1 MGDICRIDIST
12 LKSYKNDFNNEK
24 DNFNNNIYS
33 TFSNSYLNTC
43 SNSYVSR
50 IANSLQPFYEKIN
63 NGYDNIDKWWTSY
76 NENIEGLES
85 YLADSGSV
93 GAITE
98 SSVRS
103 SAIKLPELR
112 KYSTNDLEGIITPY
126 YASITEAGG
135 FTFDTIDIVLDYS
148 INEVT
153 SLTANIISW
162 TQNVNEWWEKDALP
176 FIKEAATVIW
186 DVLKSVGATI
196 VTVVQS
202 LVEGL
207 LQFVEA
213 LVDFVA
219 LAAAVVTT
227 PQFFIGDIIFSV
239 LGEVLGF
246 EWEWKTKAMW
256 DAVMGFVSTKYVT
269 GWFDQLYENTEYGK
283 WLVENTWGFETVR
296 SIGNGVGYIAGV
308 VALTIATFGAGGVVV
323 SGGAAT
329 TSAAVGAGSA
339 ALSGGAVTASAAA
352 GTSVATNAMAV
363 IAGVAGVG
371 KGTQD
376 AWADGA
382 GLAEGLLAGTF
393 QGVWEGLQFFIG
405 GKISGLK
412 LFGTDGVLKTVGTKE
427 INTKLL
433 NSFGRVV
440 LDGADGGVEGFVTP
454 LIESIYKDGY
464 KDENG
469 NYVEF
474 SEDSNFFERYN
485 ELFDDNGGWENVL
498 TQAFI
503 GSASSLLGE
512 AFDLGKHF
520 ENKNI
525 KNVNIDEIEVKK
537 SVKLSTDSSIPNA
550 ISSFSND
557 GKLVSSI
564 DIDKLENAINTC
576 KAKFGT
582 DEAMRRINALVD
594 PNSQYY
600 GNFDIITRMNGAR
613 DVFKSYT
620 LEQIDYILE
629 KIRGNVSSKTNKSS
643 IHSFFDKIDQ
653 YGADQADVEN
663 LCVYIYNGK
672 SYEYRKA
679 KRIANE
685 AIENNKA
692 LPKFNKKGT
701 DEYFRLK
708 NKLIDKGFKD
718 SDASIILTSIN
729 DKGACS
735 YASVCNEIFYQFRD
749 NPDLFEKK
757 FGYPMYKKVGDKVY
771 LNSEELLTD
780 LYVYAN
786 DKKNGGNFFENGQIN
801 TQYLSNKIDVFGR
814 NILKSENQQY
824 MSSVRGKEV
833 DVIDGFLKSK
843 SPDLEFDS
851 QVFINNFW
859 DKIVY
864 PKEARENI
872 INKLEKE
879 IENGKSVSMGI
890 YYDKK
895 QNDKVIHMLSYDETS
910 YKSISTNMWDEG
922 FGHSVTVTGITND
935 GLCVSSWGKK
945 YLIPYDDL
953 FAGGKFLITVDSIKT
968 NVGGING
975 N

>member
-12 LKSYKNDFNNEK
+12 LKSYKNDFDNEK
-24 DNFNNNIYS
+24 DNFNNNIYN

-176 FIKEAATVIW
+176 FIKKAATVIW

-219 LAAAVVTT
+219 LVGAVVAT
-227 PQFFIGDIIFSV
+227 PVLFIGDIIFSL
-239 LGEVLGF
+239 LGEVLGV
-246 EWEWKTKAMW
+246 EWEWQTTAMW

-308 VALTIATFGAGGVVV
+308 VVLTIATFGAGGVVV

-433 NSFGRVV
+433 NSFGQVV
-440 LDGADGGVEGFVTP
+440 LDGTDGGVEGIVKP
-454 LIESIYKDGY
+454 LIELIYKDGY

-469 NYVEF
+469 NFVEF

-485 ELFDDNGGWENVL
+485 ELFDDNGGWDNVF

-503 GSASSLLGE
+503 GSFSSLLGE

-520 ENKNI
+520 NKANKIKIDDDMISGVVDMDIDDDIISGIVDVGIDDNSLGSVDIDSKSIRSGDIDEYIKNI
-525 KNVNIDEIEVKK
+525 KEYNKNGISIEKYYKDSGINVIRLKDENAAATYLGD
-537 SVKLSTDSSIPNA
+537 SKLYLLGKLDDLLNSNK
-550 ISSFSND
+550 ISSKD
-557 GKLVSSI
+557 LLTLKSI
-564 DIDKLENAINTC
+564 ERQWKQSKVGDLKTAD
-576 KAKFGT
+576 
-582 DEAMRRINALVD
+582 MINALSPYLNPDEINIWLDLANNGIVD
-594 PNSQYY
+594 KVASGYTPKQKASIYNYTNCGGFEINSYLLDTTLSGQRKKTRDIYKSFSALQDALSGCNGNKILNSADGSILDNLDSVIENAKYDDAIVSYRGVVELFDGSTKLDENDLRIGDKIHSSAYQSSSIIFEKCY
-600 GNFDIITRMNGAR
+600 GATRDDTN
-613 DVFKSYT
+613 
-620 LEQIDYILE
+620 IILE
-629 KIRGNVSSKTNKSS
+629 VIVPPKSGS
-643 IHSFFDKIDQ
+643 AA
-653 YGADQADVEN
+653 Y
-663 LCVYIYNGK
+663 
-672 SYEYRKA
+672 
-679 KRIANE
+679 
-685 AIENNKA
+685 IENVTGVSNY
-692 LPKFNKKGT
+692 GQM
-701 DEYFRLK
+701 EV
-708 NKLIDKGFKD
+708 LIKRNATMTVVGD
-718 SDASIILTSIN
+718 T
-729 DKGACS
+729 
-735 YASVCNEIFYQFRD
+735 
-749 NPDLFEKK
+749 
-757 FGYPMYKKVGDKVY
+757 YKKV
-771 LNSEELLTD
+771 
-780 LYVYAN
+780 
-786 DKKNGGNFFENGQIN
+786 
-801 TQYLSNKIDVFGR
+801 
-814 NILKSENQQY
+814 
-824 MSSVRGKEV
+824 
-833 DVIDGFLKSK
+833 
-843 SPDLEFDS
+843 
-851 QVFINNFW
+851 
-859 DKIVY
+859 
-864 PKEARENI
+864 
-872 INKLEKE
+872 
-879 IENGKSVSMGI
+879 
-890 YYDKK
+890 
-895 QNDKVIHMLSYDETS
+895 
-910 YKSISTNMWDEG
+910 
-922 FGHSVTVTGITND
+922 
-935 GLCVSSWGKK
+935 
-945 YLIPYDDL
+945 
-953 FAGGKFLITVDSIKT
+953 
-968 NVGGING
+968 ING
-975 N
+975 IEKTFVPVVVQ